1 MPLRVRRTI
10 VSMVI
15 GLLAGCGGQVPNQHL
30 TQARHHLQR
39 AAPQQALQSLSGLT
53 GTPDTHYLRGVA
65 LMQLDKLDAAHG
77 EFQAA
82 TELSTQPRHRACLL
96 KLHLFARDYSA
107 AEKLISLELA
117 NPEDPVVRLSCVY
130 AYEARAVRLSAES
143 RHEASAAHR
152 RRASNSLKTAL
163 ALAGDIPE
171 FHPELLD
178 FAIEYGHVDPALSL
192 VRLMRQHTPNDEHLE
207 RREIRLLM
215 AKGDQAESIR
225 LAHRVLLRHPDEAA
239 AAVLYASTIS
249 TTSASKNHDS
259 DFRRLRKRFPGN
271 IALIAHHARYLA
283 TNHRLTSA
291 CQVLATAL
299 ASDSMNRLDN
309 TDRWPLIQ
317 ASITLP
323 LQAGVPGLAEQQ
335 LNRYRGQIADELV
348 VTYYEGQLLH
358 LQQDYDA
365 AQQKMTEVL
374 KGRVGQGGKRDPL
387 VTDAI
392 RWLQRIRRAQGRHR
406 STAS

>member
-1 MPLRVRRTI
+1 
-10 VSMVI
+10 MVI

-53 GTPDTHYLRGVA
+53 GTPETHYLRGVA

-207 RREIRLLM
+207 RR
-215 AKGDQAESIR
+215 
-225 LAHRVLLRHPDEAA
+225 
-239 AAVLYASTIS
+239 
-249 TTSASKNHDS
+249 
-259 DFRRLRKRFPGN
+259 
-271 IALIAHHARYLA
+271 
-283 TNHRLTSA
+283 
-291 CQVLATAL
+291 
-299 ASDSMNRLDN
+299 
-309 TDRWPLIQ
+309 
-317 ASITLP
+317 
-323 LQAGVPGLAEQQ
+323 
-335 LNRYRGQIADELV
+335 
-348 VTYYEGQLLH
+348 
-358 LQQDYDA
+358 
-365 AQQKMTEVL
+365 
-374 KGRVGQGGKRDPL
+374 
-387 VTDAI
+387 
-392 RWLQRIRRAQGRHR
+392 
-406 STAS
+406 

>member
-1 MPLRVRRTI
+1 
-10 VSMVI
+10 MVI

-249 TTSASKNHDS
+249 STPASKNHNS

-271 IALIAHHARYLA
+271 IALIALHARYLA

-299 ASDSMNRLDN
+299 ASDSMNRLNN